1 MGAFGK
7 IRHTTIKGEKGTTW
21 YVELWKEGHT
31 DASIDMTLAGEGFT
45 ITWNGEGSTRSRN
58 FLGSECVLNLYV
70 QNDADETLLYNILS
84 SGFRKY
90 FIRIYKNSTAAT
102 DVWWYGWISPA
113 FDTIENAPYPYQSS
127 ITATDSYGYYAQRP
141 LDEFSDDGS
150 TSYTI
155 VMDRNHS
162 IADVCT
168 DFIKNMDLYT
178 DASGDDNPIPDGI
191 DFMSISMRWTIASQ
205 ANQIT
210 PPPSERY
217 YISKAAFVLNQNFP
231 REYRESDVFKDIL
244 KVFNLTGMLVEGK
257 YYFFQPNSYL
267 DNSSSLLAFFNY
279 DDLSYPAVN
288 DNWNYRNDD
297 LTINQTDNILLGGSS
312 FTYEPPLKSTQVNYS
327 SVPSYFFI
335 PPKFEIPFGQPFSGG
350 RLREIS
356 NSTYLLRFDIT
367 HTFTANFS
375 GANWINSSVSG
386 ELFKT
391 DSTLVSV
398 GIRLRFKITD
408 GTQTKYLKISE
419 SGKYRSFKWSNSAA
433 YITLHRGNLQSHTIN
448 SNVMFQPTTYGGWEE
463 NWNDHKAV
471 GATQTIDNSEGPNFM
486 SEDVIYSNQSPGD
499 VIYTTNFVFWEEVP
513 DPGFVGE
520 LEIEMDGGRVGGTPP
535 SGTELD
541 DPYVVIYQRGRNEM
555 YPGSSTILDMT
566 RVLNGVARTSI
577 QGIVNEITFKRKAES
592 STDISKDIYTST
604 QNTNTA
610 VEQLDLGDV
619 IIGQGLDPKS
629 SVRNYLKDPIEDDF
643 QVGTNPS
650 TSKQSISEL
659 LTDQF
664 LEMQVS
670 PLQIL
675 QGSIQSADISPLKII
690 KYKLN
695 NLDADYGY
703 YMFQGGTFK
712 ANSEIMDGEW
722 FKLKKD

>member
-45 ITWNGEGSTRSRN
+45 ITWNGEGSTRNRN

-70 QNDADETLLYNILS
+70 QNDADEILLYNILG

-102 DVWWYGWISPA
+102 DIWWYGWISPA

-127 ITATDSYGYYAQRP
+127 ITATDSYGYYAQKP
-141 LDEFSDDGS
+141 LDKFLADGS

-155 VMDRNHS
+155 VMDRNYS

-168 DFIKNMDLYT
+168 DFIKNMKLYT
-178 DASGDDNPIPDGI
+178 DTAGDGNPIPDGI
-191 DFMSISMRWTIASQ
+191 DFLSISMLWTIASQ
-205 ANQIT
+205 ASQIT

-217 YISKAAFVLNQNFP
+217 YISKAAFVLNKNFP
-231 REYRESDVFKDIL
+231 REYRESDIYKEIL
-244 KVFNLTGMLVEGK
+244 KVFNLTGMLAEGK

-267 DNSSSLLAFFNY
+267 DNSSANLDFFNY
-279 DDLSYPAVN
+279 DDLSYPAVSN
-288 DNWNYRNDD
+288 NHNYEAHS
-297 LTINQTDNILLGGSS
+297 LTINQIDNILLGGSS
-312 FTYEPPLKSTQVNYS
+312 FTYEAPLKSTQVKYS

-335 PPKFEIPFGQPFSGG
+335 PPKFEIPFAQPFSGG
-350 RLREIS
+350 RLREINNS
-356 NSTYLLRFDIT
+356 NYFLKFDIT
-367 HTFTANFS
+367 HTFSANFS

-398 GIRLRFKITD
+398 GIRLQFKITD
-408 GTQTKYLKISE
+408 GTQTKYLRISQI
-419 SGKYRSFKWSNSAA
+419 GKYRHFEWFNSQS
-433 YITLHRGNLQSHTIN
+433 YITLHRGNLQNYTLSSNAMFDQN
-448 SNVMFQPTTYGGWEE
+448 SYGGWQE
-463 NWNDHKAV
+463 NWNNHKAV
-471 GATQTIDNSEGPNFM
+471 GDVQTIDNSEGPNFM
-486 SEDVIYSNQSPGD
+486 SKDVVYSNQSVGD
-499 VIYTTNFVFWEEVP
+499 VIYTTNFVFLEQVP

-520 LEIEMDGGRVGGTPP
+520 LTIEMDGGRVGGTPP
-535 SGTELD
+535 SGTEID
-541 DPYVVIYQRGRNEM
+541 DPYVVIYQRGRNES
-555 YPGSSTILDMT
+555 YSGSSTILDMIRPLT
-566 RVLNGVARTSI
+566 GVAITSH
-577 QGIVNEITFKRKAES
+577 QGIVNEITLNRTAES
-592 STDISKDIYTST
+592 STDISKDVYTST

-610 VEQLDLGDV
+610 VEQIDLGGV

-629 SVRNYLKDPIEDDF
+629 SVRNDLKDPIIDDF
-643 QVGTNPS
+643 QVGTNTS

-675 QGSIQSADISPLKII
+675 QGSIQSPYISCLLYTSPSPR
-690 KYKLN
+690 
-695 NLDADYGY
+695 D
-703 YMFQGGTFK
+703 
-712 ANSEIMDGEW
+712 
-722 FKLKKD
+722 